1 MASGKQTIILVDDNP
16 SNLRTGKNV
25 LSEKYNVF
33 TAPDAKTMFELL
45 DEIEAALILLD
56 IEMPEMNGYE
66 AIKILKS
73 KTETKDIPVIFLT
86 GKNEA
91 DNELEGLSLGAIDYI
106 TKPFMPTLLLKR
118 IEVHLLVEAQHRQ
131 IEYYSK
137 NLEKVVNSYL
147 SEEVVQAVMSDPSKL
162 QLGGIKRTMTAIF
175 TDVQGFSPIA
185 EKFSPE
191 DLVKLLNHYL
201 TAMSD
206 ILLEQKGTI
215 DKYEG
220 DAMIAFFGAP
230 LDVADHAA
238 RACASAVLMKRKE
251 AELNREFL
259 RSGLSTNPLITRI
272 GINSGDMV
280 VGNMGSERKMNY
292 TVMGNAVN
300 LTARLEG
307 VNKMFGTW
315 ILISENTRRE
325 IGDAFLCRKLDRVR
339 VAGISEPVRT
349 YELLEFAGEA
359 TDEQKSTVETFHT
372 ALEFFEKREWQAA
385 ETAFQRVL
393 AHAAN
398 DAPSRVYLDRC
409 SLYLMSPPP
418 DQWDGVFDWGAK

>member
-1 MASGKQTIILVDDNP
+1 
-16 SNLRTGKNV
+16 
-25 LSEKYNVF
+25 
-33 TAPDAKTMFELL
+33 
-45 DEIEAALILLD
+45 
-56 IEMPEMNGYE
+56 
-66 AIKILKS
+66 
-73 KTETKDIPVIFLT
+73 
-86 GKNEA
+86 
-91 DNELEGLSLGAIDYI
+91 
-106 TKPFMPTLLLKR
+106 
-118 IEVHLLVEAQHRQ
+118 VEAQRRQ

-147 SEEVVQAVMSDPSKL
+147 SEDVVQAVMSDPSKL
-162 QLGGIKRTMTAIF
+162 QLGGIKRTMTAVF

-185 EKFSPE
+185 ERLSPE

-220 DAMIAFFGAP
+220 DAIMAIFGAP

-238 RACASAVLMKRKE
+238 RACAAAVLMKRKE

-259 RSGLSTNPLITRI
+259 QSGLSADPLITRI
-272 GINSGDMV
+272 GINSGDMI

-300 LTARLEG
+300 LAARLEG

-315 ILISENTRRE
+315 ILISENIRRE

-339 VAGISEPVRT
+339 VAGISEPVRI
-349 YELLEFAGEA
+349 YELLEFTENA
-359 TDEQKSTVETFHT
+359 TAEQKAMVEAFHA
-372 ALEFFEKREWQAA
+372 ALDLFEKREWKAA
-385 ETAFQRVL
+385 ETAFQT
-393 AHAAN
+393 AHAAG
-398 DAPSRVYLDRC
+398 DTPSRVYLDRC

-418 DQWDGVFDWGAK
+418 EQWDGVFDWGVK

>member
-1 MASGKQTIILVDDNP
+1 MASGKETIILVDDNP

-33 TAPDAKTMFELL
+33 TAPDAATLFELL
-45 DEIEAALILLD
+45 EEIEPALILLD

-66 AIKILKS
+66 TIKILKS
-73 KTETKDIPVIFLT
+73 KPETKGIPVIFLT

-106 TKPFMPTLLLKR
+106 TKPFMPALLLKR

-137 NLEKVVNSYL
+137 NLEKVVTSYL
-147 SEEVVQAVMSDPSKL
+147 SEDVVQAVMSDLSKL
-162 QLGGIKRTMTAIF
+162 QLGGIKRDMTALF

-185 EKFSPE
+185 EKLSPE
-191 DLVKLLNHYL
+191 NLVKLLNRYL

-220 DAMIAFFGAP
+220 DAIMAFFGAP
-230 LDVADHAA
+230 LDVTDHAV
-238 RACASAVLMKRKE
+238 RACAAAILMKKKE
-251 AELNREFL
+251 KELNKDFIQ
-259 RSGLSTNPLITRI
+259 SGLSFDPLVTRI
-272 GINSGDMV
+272 GINSGDMS

-300 LTARLEG
+300 ITARLEG

-315 ILISENTRRE
+315 ILISENTRQE
-325 IGDAFLCRKLDRVR
+325 IGSAFLCRKLDRIR
-339 VAGISEPVRT
+339 VAGISEPVRV
-349 YELLEFAGEA
+349 YELLDF
-359 TDEQKSTVETFHT
+359 TDSAAAEQKAMVDLFNT
-372 ALEFFEKREWQAA
+372 AHELFEKREWQAA
-385 ETAFQRVL
+385 EAAFQKAL
-393 AHAAN
+393 DHSPA
-398 DAPSRVYLDRC
+398 DSPSRVYLKRC
-409 SLYLMSPPP
+409 ALYRMSPPP
-418 DQWDGVFDWGAK
+418 QEWDGVFDWKSK